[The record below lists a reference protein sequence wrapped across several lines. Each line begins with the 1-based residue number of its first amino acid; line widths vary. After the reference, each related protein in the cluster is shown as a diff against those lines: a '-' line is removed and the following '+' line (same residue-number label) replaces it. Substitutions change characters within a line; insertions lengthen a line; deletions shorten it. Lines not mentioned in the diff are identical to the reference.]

1 MIRVCD
7 PLAFHHPIPPWN
19 THMSLQLQF
28 FFRVS
33 LGCLL
38 FQWGIPFF
46 MGFARSRVRP
56 RSGCC
61 RVGGSGGVR
70 PPARQPRTQPCATP
84 NPCGRGSSL
93 SSFRSSFSFPFLL
106 SAPAVKGSQPRG
118 RPPCACMSR
127 VCMSR
132 GNYVCN
138 FACGGVRWQPC
149 GWVACCTLP
158 LYTFVSTATSCSA
171 YKYIQSSRQQPFT
184 IVKIQ

>member
-1 MIRVCD
+1 MTLSPFIIQS
-7 PLAFHHPIPPWN
+7 PHGIPTCLCN
-19 THMSLQLQF
+19 YNF

-46 MGFARSRVRP
+46 MGFSRSRVRP

-61 RVGGSGGVR
+61 RVGGSGVVR
-70 PPARQPRTQPCATP
+70 PPARQPRTKPCATP
-84 NPCGRGSSL
+84 NPCGRGFSL
-93 SSFRSSFSFPFLL
+93 SSFRSSFSFPSVLF
-106 SAPAVKGSQPRG
+106 APAVKGSQPRV

-132 GNYVCN
+132 
-138 FACGGVRWQPC
+138 VRWQPC
-149 GWVACCTLP
+149 GCVACCTLP